1 MPQITGGCLCGQVR
15 YSTNAEPAFT
25 GVCHCTSCQK
35 ESGTAFNVVIAVPQ
49 SELSIQ
55 GSPKVYAGTK
65 GDSGQDYIRRFCP
78 NCGSTILSE
87 PALRAGHAIRIGP
100 LDDAAVV
107 ELVWDAVGAPPGPAL
122 MARLSDTAY
131 AAYRSLVYETPG
143 FERYFAQSTPLQ
155 EIADKF
161 DVITANMAATFRVF
175 GARWTLRSASDCRNN
190 LS

>member
-55 GSPKVYAGTK
+55 GSPKVYAGSK

-87 PALRAGHAIRIGP
+87 PAALPGMSILRAGT
-100 LDDAAVV
+100 LDDPSWLKPSMEIFCDSQQPWV
-107 ELVWDAVGAPPGPAL
+107 ELGGGMQRFPKMPMPG
-122 MARLSDTAY
+122 
-131 AAYRSLVYETPG
+131 
-143 FERYFAQSTPLQ
+143 
-155 EIADKF
+155 
-161 DVITANMAATFRVF
+161 
-175 GARWTLRSASDCRNN
+175 
-190 LS
+190 